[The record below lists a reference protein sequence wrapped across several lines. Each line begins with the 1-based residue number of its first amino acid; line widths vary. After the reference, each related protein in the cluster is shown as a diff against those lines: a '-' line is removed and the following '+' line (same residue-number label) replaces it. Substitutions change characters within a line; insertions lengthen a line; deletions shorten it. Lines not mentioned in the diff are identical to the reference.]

1 MCFFC
6 YRGTAKIPVLSLTK
20 LIEREKHRLAPTPRP
35 VSVSAVRGPAN
46 EEKSVTTPVEPE
58 DDNISSTQSQSTS
71 EKSSAPDYF
80 YDDISV

>member
-1 MCFFC
+1 M
-6 YRGTAKIPVLSLTK
+6 LSLTK

-35 VSVSAVRGPAN
+35 VNVSAVRGPAS
-46 EEKSVTTPVEPE
+46 EERIVVTSVEPE
-58 DDNISSTQSQSTS
+58 NENIDNTQSQSTS